1 MMVRISEKE
10 FKIKYELYA
19 QMLLNISYGYTKNK
33 FDSEDIIQN
42 VFIKYLKSKKEF
54 NTLEDE
60 KYWLIRVTINECKN
74 FVKSSY
80 QKNVILND
88 DVVTNL
94 SVKSEED
101 EVELLFDYIKQ
112 LPEKYKKVI
121 ILHYFNSLTIKEI
134 SDILGSSISSIKKQ
148 LERGRKL
155 LKNMMEDVYE
165 IR

>member
-19 QMLLNISYGYTKNK
+19 QMLMNISYGYTKNK

-80 QKNVILND
+80 QRNVILND
-88 DVVTNL
+88 DVIKNSGFETL
-94 SVKSEED
+94 ED
-101 EVELLFDYIKQ
+101 EVELLF
-112 LPEKYKKVI
+112 E
-121 ILHYFNSLTIKEI
+121 
-134 SDILGSSISSIKKQ
+134 
-148 LERGRKL
+148 
-155 LKNMMEDVYE
+155 
-165 IR
+165 